1 MAVFLIHYE
10 LLQKPDV
17 EYPALIPTLARL
29 GAQRLTATAWAVDAD
44 MGVAQL
50 RDELQ
55 LCALQGDR
63 FVFAAISDW
72 RTIGTLNRIEDLTP
86 SKG

>member
-1 MAVFLIHYE
+1 MALFLIHYE

-17 EYPALIPTLARL
+17 EYPALIPTLTRL
-29 GAQRLTATAWAVDAD
+29 GAKRLTSSAWALRAE

-50 RDELQ
+50 RDEIQ

-63 FVFAAISDW
+63 FVVAELGEW
-72 RTIGTLNRIEDLTP
+72 RTMSTLNRIDDL
-86 SKG
+86 